1 MVDRQDDFFENA
13 PCGCVVLALDGT
25 ILRSNAAFRGIA
37 ASPEGRKP
45 TSFQQLLSRAGAIYY
60 ETQFLP
66 TLRLRGALKE
76 VAFDLV
82 PGGRDRLPVLVNA
95 NLQFDSANE
104 PTGIRMAL
112 FEAAERRNY
121 EAELLSSR
129 NRAERMAEVVQHTT
143 DAIIAL
149 DPNGLIQSWNHGA
162 EQMFGYGH
170 SEVMNWMLA
179 EVILPEG
186 RRQEIVEALTLLHT
200 GRDVTADT
208 VGRRKDGREIQLSM
222 NLTPHMEAPGTLVAF
237 SAIIRDISTRK
248 LTEKALLQSEK
259 LASVGRLASSI
270 AHEINNPLES
280 ITNLLYIL
288 NTMATDPEMKQLVN
302 TAQDEVARVSQ
313 IATHTLRFHRQ
324 STKKSDLDTGKLFR
338 STLVLYRARLLN
350 SGITATIDCSD
361 EEPLFCYEGELRQIM
376 ANLVGNAVDAM
387 RTGGRLRLR
396 SRRTACSDSGS
407 PVVRVTIADTGTG
420 MDRDTLSRI
429 FEPFYS
435 TKGIGGTGL
444 GLWITQELVE
454 KNLGRIRVRSSV
466 RPGRSGTVFCL
477 LFDQNQSACGLGQP
491 PSKVTPE
498 STTQNFSHLA

>member
-1 MVDRQDDFFENA
+1 MDQQDDFFENA
-13 PCGCVVLALDGT
+13 PCGCVMLALDGI
-25 ILRSNAAFRGIA
+25 ILRSNAAFRRIA
-37 ASPEGRKP
+37 ASPEGRGP
-45 TSFQQLLSRAGAIYY
+45 ISFQELLSRAGAIYY

-66 TLRLRGALKE
+66 TLHLRRVLKE

-82 PGGRDRLPVLVNA
+82 RGRTDRLPVLVNA
-95 NLQFDSANE
+95 NLQLNSANE
-104 PTGIRMAL
+104 PIGIRMTL

-143 DAIIAL
+143 DAIVAL

-170 SEVMNWMLA
+170 SEVMNRLLA

-186 RRQEIVEALTLLHT
+186 RRQEIAEALALLQI
-200 GRDVTADT
+200 GQDVTADT
-208 VGRRKDGREIQLSM
+208 AGKRKDGRDIQLSM

-237 SAIIRDISTRK
+237 SAIIRDISSRK

-288 NTMATDPEMKQLVN
+288 DTMATDPEMKKFVN
-302 TAQDEVARVSQ
+302 TAQDEVTRVSQ

-324 STKKSDLDTGKLFR
+324 STNKTDLDTGELFR

-350 SGITATIDCSD
+350 SGITATIDSSD

-396 SRRTACSDSGS
+396 SRRTTCWKTGS
-407 PVVRVTIADTGTG
+407 PSVLVTIADTGTG
-420 MDRDTLSRI
+420 MDRETLSRI

-477 LFDQNQSACGLGQP
+477 LFDQNQSTGGLDQL

-498 STTQNFSHLA
+498 STGQNSA